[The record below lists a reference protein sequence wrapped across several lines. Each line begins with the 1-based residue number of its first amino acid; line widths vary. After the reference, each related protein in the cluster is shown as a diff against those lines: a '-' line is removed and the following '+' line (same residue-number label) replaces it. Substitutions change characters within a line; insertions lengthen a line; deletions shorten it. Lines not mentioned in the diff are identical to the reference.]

1 MTCLT
6 AKKLSLVVAGALALV
21 SFGAPAPA
29 EAQMRAL
36 LPTIDQV
43 EPLEQLPIDGVWEIR
58 EIRKRII
65 IDSGHAYAVDSWV
78 HMMLFRIEP
87 DQVVMKNIR
96 ELADGDFIAQDL
108 PLVANVTLE
117 WVDEFTLRGRTD
129 GLVPVVYHLDRG
141 GDFGVIGPRPG
152 PDELEL
158 IPPGGR
164 PFPRQG
170 GTDDPI
176 ESKED
181 EEYVSPW

>member
-6 AKKLSLVVAGALALV
+6 AKRLSKRLGLAAAGALALV

-96 ELADGDFIAQDL
+96 ELADGDIITENTSRESSDSTRCDGDNL
-108 PLVANVTLE
+108 PLH
-117 WVDEFTLRGRTD
+117 F
-129 GLVPVVYHLDRG
+129 
-141 GDFGVIGPRPG
+141 
-152 PDELEL
+152 
-158 IPPGGR
+158 
-164 PFPRQG
+164 Q
-170 GTDDPI
+170 
-176 ESKED
+176 
-181 EEYVSPW
+181 